1 MPRTRECDYCGDD
14 IEPGTGTLLVRN
26 DGSTVDYCS
35 SKCEKNADLGREPR
49 EVEWTASGQAA
60 GGPAT
65 QQEESESEP
74 EPETEEADDSEAAPD
89 LEAAEEDAEADEAD
103 AEDEDEEPAEADEA
117 DADAEDDE
125 AEEEAEA

>member
-60 GGPAT
+60 GGPAA
-65 QQEESESEP
+65 QQEEESEPEP

-103 AEDEDEEPAEADEA
+103 AEDEEPAETDEA
-117 DADAEDDE
+117 DADTEDDE

>member
-65 QQEESESEP
+65 QQAEESEPEP

-103 AEDEDEEPAEADEA
+103 AEDEEPAETDEA
-117 DADAEDDE
+117 DADTEDDE